1 MRTTAKQSSWG
12 PAVGEEFN
20 FLFFDTTTND
30 PIYIESIGISY
41 PNSNYYIHRETSDF
55 FIFEYV
61 ISGKGYIETAGK
73 KYEVKAGD
81 VYCLEP
87 GKGHTY
93 YSDKKDPYQKIWIN
107 MYSNFLGSIFSRFK
121 ISGKI
126 VFPNSCDQ
134 TLWTLQR

>member
-93 YSDKKDPYQKIWIN
+93 Y
-107 MYSNFLGSIFSRFK
+107 
-121 ISGKI
+121 
-126 VFPNSCDQ
+126 
-134 TLWTLQR
+134 